1 LYPPSPPF
9 WIRLVYSADCWP
21 CLSPPRPSTKI
32 TSTKIWSPIFIFPK
46 LYENATRKCKGQVEL
61 WIFTRFFLQFSQKVC
76 IVAIFAT
83 LLNFPR
89 GFAKKSNFLQHLII
103 KNWSNLHE
111 TLYTVCMQDIVYAN
125 MQKAM
130 FSSVLGIRDVYPGS
144 EFFPLGS
151 RVKNLII
158 VNPKNSF

>member
-1 LYPPSPPF
+1 
-9 WIRLVYSADCWP
+9 
-21 CLSPPRPSTKI
+21 
-32 TSTKIWSPIFIFPK
+32 
-46 LYENATRKCKGQVEL
+46 
-61 WIFTRFFLQFSQKVC
+61 
-76 IVAIFAT
+76 
-83 LLNFPR
+83 
-89 GFAKKSNFLQHLII
+89 
-103 KNWSNLHE
+103 
-111 TLYTVCMQDIVYAN
+111 MQDIVYAN